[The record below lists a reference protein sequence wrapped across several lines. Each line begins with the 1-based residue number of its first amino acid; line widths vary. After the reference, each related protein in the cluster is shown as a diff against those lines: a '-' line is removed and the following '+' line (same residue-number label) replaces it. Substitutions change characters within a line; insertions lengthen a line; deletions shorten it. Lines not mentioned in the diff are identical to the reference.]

1 MLVFRVEAHDDAY
14 TQQSQCLL
22 KPDKFQLFA
31 TCMLH
36 EDSLLEEIA
45 KALPTDQF
53 ANAIKE
59 SLTDPSKPT
68 NKEDLECFRFEGGL
82 L

>member
-1 MLVFRVEAHDDAY
+1 
-14 TQQSQCLL
+14 
-22 KPDKFQLFA
+22 
-31 TCMLH
+31 MLH